1 MTEITPAIVKE
12 FEDRMHLDGDEGEN
26 LLRILKASNEDLT
39 RICGDY
45 DIQTHEVFKELVFE
59 RSRYAYN
66 DALEYFYTNFLTQI
80 NNLNLGKALE
90 SNVAEGEPNATT
102 QV

>member
-1 MTEITPAIVKE
+1 MDDAITPQIVAE
-12 FEDRMHLDGDEGEN
+12 FMARMHLDDEEDGN
-26 LLRILKASNEDLT
+26 LERILKASYSDLR

-45 DIQTHEVFKELVFE
+45 ELADEVFKELVFE

-80 NNLNLGKALE
+80 NNLNISKALE
-90 SNVAEGEPNATT
+90 GDPDESE
-102 QV
+102 

>member
-1 MTEITPAIVKE
+1 MPEPITPEIVTE
-12 FEDRMHLDGDEGEN
+12 FMTRMRLDDAEDGN
-26 LLRILKASNEDLT
+26 LERILKASYSDLR

-45 DIQTHEVFKELVFE
+45 EISDDVFKELVFE

-80 NNLNLGKALE
+80 NNLNIGKALE
-90 SNVAEGEPNATT
+90 GDPDEAE
-102 QV
+102 